1 MSMEKPQKKGLIYV
15 ITGDGKGKTTASF
28 GLALRA
34 AGHGWK
40 TLIIQFMK
48 NGGNPESAVAPQ
60 TEHGRIARSDVS
72 GAKADT
78 WKSGEVE
85 YIAKHIPEI
94 DVISCGGGFVGIAHD
109 DKPKSH
115 HIKKAQEA
123 FKIMSDKI
131 KKGDYQLLILDE
143 INVAIDLKLIKL
155 SHVTYFLKTK
165 PQELHIVLTGRNAH
179 PRIIKL
185 ADMVS
190 EIKNIKHPFDSG
202 TTAQQGIDF

>member
-1 MSMEKPQKKGLIYV
+1 MQLIFCYMLHVTCYMNKGLIYI

-40 TLIIQFMK
+40 TLIVQFLK
-48 NGGNPESAVAPQ
+48 GDDW
-60 TEHGRIARSDVS
+60 R
-72 GAKADT
+72 
-78 WKSGEVE
+78 SGEVE

-94 DVISCGGGFVGIAHD
+94 DIINCGAGFVGIAHD
-109 DKPKSH
+109 NKPRSA

-123 FKIMSDKI
+123 FKIMANKL
-131 KKGDYQLLILDE
+131 KKGDYQLLVLDE

-155 SHVTYFLKTK
+155 SHVTKFLKSK
-165 PQELHIVLTGRNAH
+165 PQNLHVVLTGRRA
-179 PRIIKL
+179 PARLIQI

-190 EIKNIKHPFDSG
+190 EIKNIKHSFDSG
-202 TTAQQGIDF
+202 HPAQKGIDY

>member
-1 MSMEKPQKKGLIYV
+1 MNKGLIYI

-34 AGHGWK
+34 AGNGWK
-40 TLIIQFMK
+40 TLVVQFLK
-48 NGGNPESAVAPQ
+48 DNS
-60 TEHGRIARSDVS
+60 
-72 GAKADT
+72 

-94 DVISCGGGFVGIAHD
+94 DIISCGGGFVGIAHD
-109 DKPKSH
+109 NKPKSH
-115 HIKKAQEA
+115 HIKKAEEA
-123 FKIMSDKI
+123 FEIIANKLKM
-131 KKGDYQLLILDE
+131 GDYQLLILDE

-155 SHVTYFLKTK
+155 SQVIKFLKTK
-165 PQELHIVLTGRNAH
+165 PTNLHVVLTGRKAH
-179 PRIIKL
+179 PSIIKL

-202 TTAQQGIDF
+202 TPAQKGIDY